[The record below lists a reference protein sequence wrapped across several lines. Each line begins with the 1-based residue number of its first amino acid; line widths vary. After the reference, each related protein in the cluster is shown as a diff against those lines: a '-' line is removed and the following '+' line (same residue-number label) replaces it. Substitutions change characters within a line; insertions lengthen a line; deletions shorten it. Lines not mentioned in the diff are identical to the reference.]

1 MMDEGARVRAHS
13 AELIGEAEQARLAR
27 QARRPAGVP
36 GRRSAGR
43 ARSLMLAAA
52 RWWRRPARAGGA
64 VRMPGGWSPVGSSKV
79 AGRAR

>member
-1 MMDEGARVRAHS
+1 MMNEDALVRAHG

-43 ARSLMLAAA
+43 TRSLMLAAA
-52 RWWRRPARAGGA
+52 RWWPRPRSLRG
-64 VRMPGGWSPVGSSKV
+64 P
-79 AGRAR
+79 RARWLVTGG